1 MRNLGSPIP
10 KLLLVLLIVALGVSV
25 PATAKDLRITLPKR
39 SKATPVQKLNRD
51 GVKAVQDRD
60 YSKAKKLF
68 YKAYL
73 LDPNDPFTLNNLGYI
88 SELEGD
94 VDRAQRFYDLAVEQN
109 SDALVAH
116 ADADGV
122 VGKKVTE
129 VAGGT
134 DEQNMQINRLN
145 VQALGLLMKDRAPE
159 ADVILTKALQM
170 SPNNPFTLNNMGFAK
185 EQEGELEA
193 ALSYYGKSAAARSQ
207 EPIVVTINKD
217 WRGKAISDVA
227 SGNADKIRRLIRR
240 EKEEDMSTQVA
251 RLNLR
256 GVSAL
261 NRNDKRAARQYFEQ
275 AYKLDPKDAFT
286 LNNMGY
292 IAEMDGDRETA
303 QFFYDRAQM
312 AKHSGLPVGVA
323 TRRDVEGRPIANVAD
338 TSEQKVQQR
347 MTAEAAQRRQQGPP
361 KLIRRSGP
369 PPEDS
374 TAPALPELQTR
385 PQGGQ
390 QQQQPQ
396 QQQPQEQQPPQQEP
410 PR

>member
-1 MRNLGSPIP
+1 MCKLGSPISR
-10 KLLLVLLIVALGVSV
+10 LLLAVLAVALSFSV
-25 PATAKDLRITLPKR
+25 PAAAKDLRITVPKR

-51 GVKAVQDRD
+51 GVKAIQDRD
-60 YSKAKKLF
+60 YNKAKKLF

-73 LDPNDPFTLNNLGYI
+73 LDPNDPFTLNNLGYVA
-88 SELEGD
+88 ELEGD

-122 VGKKVTE
+122 IGKNVTQ
-129 VAGGT
+129 VASGT

-159 ADVILTKALQM
+159 ADVTLTKALQM
-170 SPNNPFTLNNMGFAK
+170 APNNPFTLNNMGFAK
-185 EQEGELEA
+185 EKEGELEA
-193 ALSYYGKSAAARSQ
+193 ALSYYGKAAALRSQ

-217 WRGKAISDVA
+217 WRGKPISEVA
-227 SGNADKIRRLIRR
+227 SDNAEKIRRLIRR
-240 EKEEDMSTQVA
+240 ERDEDMSTQVA

-275 AYKLDPKDAFT
+275 AYKLDPRDAFT

-292 IAEMDGDRETA
+292 VAEIDGDRETA

-312 AKHSGLPVGVA
+312 ARGSEVPVGVA
-323 TRRDVEGRPIANVAD
+323 TRRDVEGRPMSVVAD
-338 TSEQKVQQR
+338 SSEQKVQQR
-347 MTAEAAQRRQQGPP
+347 MTAEAEKRRTQGPP

-369 PPEDS
+369 PPADS
-374 TAPALPELQTR
+374 TRPALPELQTR
-385 PQGGQ
+385 PQENQ
-390 QQQQPQ
+390 QPPQ
-396 QQQPQEQQPPQQEP
+396 QQQPQEQQPP
-410 PR
+410 R